1 MTEFTVKL
9 ADIPIRISACYSET
23 KAFLQEYLC
32 EEPETFSISIHNNDM
47 EFERQRMS
55 QINEK
60 EGSGPINY
68 SEVYLENLAV
78 HRKIAE
84 RLLDYDVLLFHG
96 SAVAVDGEV
105 YLFAARSGTGKS
117 THARLWRSYFGSRAV
132 MVNDD
137 KPFLKFTDKEI
148 LVCGSPWNGKHRLS
162 EPIMLQLKAL
172 ALLSRDE
179 RNHVEK
185 TDICTAFPFLL
196 KQCYHSSDSVRMA
209 RVLSMLEQL
218 GQRARLYE
226 LGCNMEIEAARI
238 SYEGMQGEEND

>member
-1 MTEFTVKL
+1 M
-9 ADIPIRISACYSET
+9 
-23 KAFLQEYLC
+23 
-32 EEPETFSISIHNNDM
+32 
-47 EFERQRMS
+47 
-55 QINEK
+55 NEK
-60 EGSGPINY
+60 KGSGPINY
-68 SEVYLENLAV
+68 PEAYLENLAV

-162 EPIMLQLKAL
+162 EPIMLPLKAL

-185 TDICTAFPFLL
+185 TDICTAFPSLL
-196 KQCYHSSDSVRMA
+196 KQCYHSSDPVRMA
-209 RVLSMLEQL
+209 RVLSMLERL